1 MSVIAILRQL
11 TPVSRCPAL
20 RETAWVQYAEARR
33 SKTMCRYWV
42 LMILV
47 LSLLDGTVSAQNN
60 QQEKLDPSDESQG
73 IQVGAGS
80 TTDGRRYHSDYFDF
94 TYSLPDGFVEKTEQ
108 YRSRVRAFPGLHPD
122 PNTFILLVADERVE
136 GGADPT
142 RSIMVTVD
150 RLSRY
155 TMGPRAKDYT
165 KGALEKEYIHDLVT
179 KAWTDAG
186 DDLLQEGQEVNV
198 SGKKFFRADYKV
210 NGHPMRGYRTEM
222 ITFQKGFAL
231 LWAFFAQSKAEVDS
245 MASSMQRS
253 IITK

>member
-1 MSVIAILRQL
+1 V
-11 TPVSRCPAL
+11 
-20 RETAWVQYAEARR
+20 
-33 SKTMCRYWV
+33 CRYWV
-42 LMILV
+42 LMVLV
-47 LSLLDGTVSAQNN
+47 LSLLDGAVSAQGN
-60 QQEKLDPSDESQG
+60 QQEKLDPSDGSQET
-73 IQVGAGS
+73 QVAAGS

-94 TYSLPDGFVEKTEQ
+94 TYSLPDGLVERTEQ
-108 YRSRVRAFPGLHPD
+108 YRSHIRALPGPHPD

-136 GGADPT
+136 GGADPIG
-142 RSIMVTVD
+142 SIIVTVD

-165 KGALEKEYIHDLVT
+165 KGAMEKEYIHDLVT
-179 KAWTDAG
+179 KVWTDAG

-210 NGHPMRGYRTEM
+210 NSHPMSGYRTEM

-231 LWAFFAQSKAEVDS
+231 LWTFFAQSKAEVDS

-253 IITK
+253 IIVE